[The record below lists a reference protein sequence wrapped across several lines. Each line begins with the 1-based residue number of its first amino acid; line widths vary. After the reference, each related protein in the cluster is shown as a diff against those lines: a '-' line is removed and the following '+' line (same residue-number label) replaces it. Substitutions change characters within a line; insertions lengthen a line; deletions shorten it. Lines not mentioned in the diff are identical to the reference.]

1 MKSSTIRSFTVL
13 CAFAL
18 CSLAEAEDHEVL
30 TWTGSNGTTWKDM
43 DWTDSKGNTVKWTD
57 GCIAR
62 HGGKNMGGGPCEA
75 RAYALHWD
83 SGARVFNP
91 MGTSAVKINLD
102 AGGFVYGDTSGSA
115 TLMSRGMNLTF
126 NLIADQTWTTVVS
139 ANKGSTIVQNA
150 ILTTSNGSTLTLANY
165 FDLEIDS
172 ACHYPGAVV
181 LQDHALLWV
190 YEGKSLS
197 ADKLTVNGP
206 NAVLKFTGAA
216 SAVADEIE
224 LADGGTLT
232 LDGMVWDLGALKV
245 TGSQTCRVTG
255 VVRIPHGSGLTVDVA
270 EGSTLDFQAV
280 ALDAETGEVVVPV
293 NSGAGTLTMP
303 RVVTDVPETV
313 TPFVVGSGET
323 VFVAGDGLG
332 GDVTVQ
338 LNGGRLRFVAD
349 ATVAAKVEVR
359 AASSITVDGGVEG
372 RVSGALD
379 STFNNDTD
387 ANLLT
392 FDGAGLK
399 VFAGDATFAKNTQ
412 FVLVEG
418 SVLVRDCTWTFVGAG
433 TYSLKAAADTLAVSN
448 ATFDAWNGGTVFNVG
463 VTGET
468 GGVIE
473 LREGG
478 VLKVGAGS
486 CVQLGYEGS
495 SRGTLRIN
503 GGHYYDKYANS
514 QMVVGLNGKGLV
526 EILSG
531 TFAPASVLRTSAG
544 TGTVLWKGGTW
555 LFDNSNC
562 ASIIGTKKTAGTY
575 FAPITV
581 IIDGDCTMR
590 FNNTASGNLINTVAP
605 DITDLSVTSDYPW
618 YCTENGCLT
627 LTNSASGRD
636 ANRVFTLNVRAPFTN
651 MNLRVGSRIKVAVE
665 SGCPAANL
673 NDWVIGPDSVPYAD
687 IWADGTEPLAMN
699 GVAVAAGGTF
709 DLADAEGLAFANLR
723 FAADATLASSVAGT
737 TLPLTGTLTLPGE
750 GETLNYQ
757 LARGYAP
764 CDLITAVG
772 GVSGNPVFVKG
783 AGSKTAQFTV
793 GATAL
798 SFDCPG
804 LMLLFR

>member
-1 MKSSTIRSFTVL
+1 MKSFLIRFFTVL
-13 CAFAL
+13 CALAL
-18 CSLAEAEDHEVL
+18 CFLAEAEEHEVL
-30 TWTGSNGTTWKDM
+30 TWTGEGGTTWNDM
-43 DWTDSKGNTVKWTD
+43 DWTDSKGNAVKWTD

-62 HGGKNMGGGPCEA
+62 HGGKNMGGGACEA
-75 RAYALHWD
+75 TAYAFYWD

-126 NLIADQTWTTVVS
+126 NLIADQTWTTVLA

-172 ACHYPGAVV
+172 ACDYPGAVV

-190 YEGKSLS
+190 YEGKTLS
-197 ADKLTVNGP
+197 ADKLTVKGP
-206 NAVLKFTGAA
+206 NAVLKSTGAV
-216 SAVADEIE
+216 SAVAGEIE
-224 LADGGTLT
+224 LTDGGTLT

-255 VVRIPHGSGLTVDVA
+255 VVRIPHGSGFTVDVA
-270 EGSTLDFQAV
+270 EGSTLEFHAV

-293 NSGAGTLTMP
+293 NSGAGTLTMSH
-303 RVVTDVPETV
+303 VVTDVPETV
-313 TPFVVGSGET
+313 TPLVIGSGET

-332 GDVTVQ
+332 DDVTVQ
-338 LNGGRLRFVAD
+338 LNGGQLRFVAD
-349 ATVAAKVEVR
+349 ATVAAKVEVH

-372 RVSGALD
+372 TVSGALD
-379 STFNNDTD
+379 STFNNDMD

-399 VFAGDATFAKNTQ
+399 VFAGDATFATKAQ
-412 FVLVEG
+412 FALVEG

-433 TYSLKAAADTLAVSN
+433 TYSLNAAADTLAVSN
-448 ATFDAWNGGTVFNVG
+448 ATFDAWNGGAVFNVG

-486 CVQLGYEGS
+486 CVQLGFANLS
-495 SRGTLRIN
+495 HGTLRIN

-531 TFAPASVLRTSAG
+531 TFAPASVLRTSTG
-544 TGTVLWKGGTW
+544 TGTVLWKGGRW

-581 IIDGDCTMR
+581 IIDGDCTMQ
-590 FNNTASGNLINTVAP
+590 FNNTVPAGTINTVAP
-605 DITDLSVTSDYPW
+605 DITDLSATSDYPW

-627 LTNSASGRD
+627 LTNSASS
-636 ANRVFTLNVRAPFTN
+636 ATKVFTLNVRAPFTN

-687 IWADGTEPLAMN
+687 IWADGTDPLAMN
-699 GVAVAAGGTF
+699 GVAVVAGGTF
-709 DLADAEGLAFANLR
+709 DLADADGLEFANLR

-764 CDLITAVG
+764 CDLITAEG

-783 AGSKTAQFTV
+783 AGSKKAQFTV
-793 GATAL
+793 GTTAL

-804 LMLLFR
+804 LLLLFR